1 MTKQKD
7 KWLLS
12 ASIQPNGDM
21 YPFYTL
27 IDHTRSHSAR
37 FYTDKH
43 CLPNEIQ
50 ERVALIRIKRGDYS
64 PCSLGKWVG
73 ERHFVIVL
81 DKDEYHKLLEIA
93 NGYTGK

>member
-27 IDHTRSHSAR
+27 IDHTTMHSSR
-37 FYTDKH
+37 FDTSKH
-43 CLPNEIQ
+43 CLPKDIQ
-50 ERVALIRIKRGDYS
+50 ERVALMRIKRGDYS
-64 PCSLGKWVG
+64 SNELGRWIG
-73 ERHFVIVL
+73 ERHFVVVIS
-81 DKDEYHKLLEIA
+81 KDEYNNLLEIVD
-93 NGYTGK
+93 GYTGK